1 MEQQFPCKLKTIR
14 PGDKAFPSQLLPK
27 RIPNTVGVYAADE
40 FGHYMIQKH
49 ICDGMLLSIHH
60 LNLCCPMQWHALPM
74 RQAFYLTTTM
84 HSNSFNAESPQ
95 AGGAISP
102 GVYKVIYCPG
112 KRIETGMQPGEY
124 EFFQVRIPM
133 GRMSMEKNRYTKI
146 DWLLQY
152 AGEGLGQEMQQITFP
167 VPPEM
172 ISLYNT
178 IIDELRKLI
187 PSKLVIENA
196 LWSMMVMYASALHH
210 ELNHSMVQDRPLNQ
224 RIIDYIRSRPGQ
236 PVKVAMLA
244 AHCLMSLTSFKKLC
258 QQQLGMPP
266 GEFIRLQCLEWAAEL
281 LLEHPDTMVEEIV
294 WQVGFHD
301 ADNFRNHFKA
311 HFKQTPTAWRLNAQ
325 RELP

>member
-14 PGDKAFPSQLLPK
+14 PGDAAFPSQLLPK
-27 RIPNTVGVYAADE
+27 RIPNTLGIYAADK

-49 ICDGMLLSIHH
+49 ICAGMVLSIHH
-60 LNLCCPMQWHALPM
+60 LNLCRPLQWHARPM
-74 RQAFYLTTTM
+74 RQSFYLTTTM
-84 HSNSFNAESPQ
+84 RSNPVSATSQQP
-95 AGGAISP
+95 AGTLSP

-112 KRIETGMQPGEY
+112 KPIEAGMQPGEY

-133 GRMSMEKNRYTKI
+133 EEMSLKKNRYPKI

-167 VPPEM
+167 IPPEM
-172 ISLYNT
+172 IALYNI
-178 IIDELRKLI
+178 IIDELKKLM
-187 PSKLVIENA
+187 PSRPVIENA
-196 LWSMMVMYASALHH
+196 LWSMMVIYASALHY
-210 ELNHSMVQDRPLNQ
+210 ELNQSMVQGRPLNQ

-236 PVKVAMLA
+236 PVTVAMLA
-244 AHCLMSLTSFKKLC
+244 THCLTSLTSFKKLC

-266 GEFIRLQCLEWAAEL
+266 GEFIRIQCLEWAAEL
-281 LLEHPDTMVEEIV
+281 LLKHPETMVEEIV

-311 HFKQTPTAWRLNAQ
+311 HFKQTPTAWRQNAGK
-325 RELP
+325 E